1 MHSAG
6 LDTSHGNTTLSAMN
20 IKRILF
26 LCFMPVFVALAFVG
40 VPPPVMHSLKP
51 QQQDQGET
59 LKKDS

>member
-26 LCFMPVFVALAFVG
+26 LCFMPVFVALAFLG
-40 VPPPVMHSLKP
+40 APPPVMHSLKSE
-51 QQQDQGET
+51 QQEQGET
-59 LKKDS
+59 LKENK